1 MNENLSRLTVQITKH
16 QHKLLKYHA
25 KPGTSISSL
34 VRQALQ
40 DYFAEAEDA
49 LKEKYF
55 EALEYEEYEKY
66 MTAQQATGIKEEPI
80 VADAGAFL

>member
-1 MNENLSRLTVQITKH
+1 M
-16 QHKLLKYHA
+16 KYHA

-40 DYFAEAEDA
+40 AYFADAEEA

-55 EALEYEEYEKY
+55 EAAQYEEYEKY
-66 MTAQQATGIKEEPI
+66 MLEQKEEPI
-80 VADAGAFL
+80 VADASSIF

>member
-25 KPGTSISSL
+25 TPGTSISSL

-40 DYFAEAEDA
+40 AYFADAEEA
-49 LKEKYF
+49 LREKYF
-55 EALEYEEYEKY
+55 EAVEYEEYEKY
-66 MTAQQATGIKEEPI
+66 MATQQAAGVKEPV
-80 VADAGAFL
+80 VADASSIF

>member
-1 MNENLSRLTVQITKH
+1 M
-16 QHKLLKYHA
+16 KYHA

-40 DYFAEAEDA
+40 AYFAEAEDA

-55 EALEYEEYEKY
+55 EAIEYEEYEKY
-66 MTAQQATGIKEEPI
+66 MAAQQAAGIKEEPI
-80 VADAGAFL
+80 VADARSSQRKIL

>member
-34 VRQALQ
+34 VRQAL
-40 DYFAEAEDA
+40 DSHFADAEEA
-49 LKEKYF
+49 LREKYF
-55 EALEYEEYEKY
+55 EAVEYEEYEKY
-66 MTAQQATGIKEEPI
+66 MAAQKESV
-80 VADAGAFL
+80 VADASSLL

>member
-34 VRQALQ
+34 VRQAL
-40 DYFAEAEDA
+40 DSHFADAEEA

-55 EALEYEEYEKY
+55 EEIEYKEYEKY
-66 MTAQQATGIKEEPI
+66 MLEQNEEPVI
-80 VADAGAFL
+80 ADASSLL

>member
-34 VRQALQ
+34 VRQAL
-40 DYFAEAEDA
+40 DSHFADAEEA

-55 EALEYEEYEKY
+55 EEIEYKEYEKY
-66 MTAQQATGIKEEPI
+66 MLEQKEEPVI
-80 VADAGAFL
+80 ADASSLL